1 MGKMNK
7 VAVFYLSFLAL
18 VAQHC
23 LAFLGQTH
31 LNLDGRF
38 PRKHVGL
45 RAATASK
52 GSSDS
57 APATAN
63 AVLEP
68 SSSPASGK
76 ASRWQPPFQRAL
88 DVGSIVAGDIIAPL
102 ILSLMKDGLDVDDWD
117 AFWSRQTASSDGFTY
132 TNAERVAAAIEQL
145 GPTYVKFGQAL
156 SARPDVI
163 PAPLANALSVLQDQM
178 QAFDSSAAYDIL
190 RTEITQTGALKES
203 ELDVFIESL
212 SKEPVA
218 AASIGQVYKGF
229 LPGYGPVAVKVQR
242 PGIRNVVQQDATML
256 RSIAGWIESLPGLPG
271 GKQQKLVAAKLT
283 NAVDEFMTRLFEELD
298 YRNEVSNLKT
308 FASIYSIRNGS
319 SKSIKVVVPQVLEDL
334 CTKNVIVMEWIEGSK
349 LTDVASGDDSVR
361 AENLALVNLGIECTL
376 LQLLDSGVMHA
387 DPHPANLIKTQ
398 TAQGYQLAYLDFGM
412 LSTIPEQVRDG
423 LVCAVAQLI
432 FARDVEAVANLFG
445 ELQLL
450 PREVLEDT
458 NERAALTDALDRTFL
473 EALQYPESDG
483 LSTVVPVL
491 RFDSL
496 LGSLSGLLTRF
507 QFELPPYFLNNARGL
522 STLEGLARTLDP
534 SFNVLQVMYPFA
546 LNRLLDN
553 PSISQVVEDT
563 LNSLI
568 RSPETGRYSRR
579 RIMKLIDDSAMVT
592 GYQRRR
598 VSSEVVSVLYYWI
611 RTPAWLLLI
620 QLTAFFFF
628 KLFRL
633 SPIL

>member
-1 MGKMNK
+1 MGK

-23 LAFLGQTH
+23 LAFLGQTQ
-31 LNLDGRF
+31 LSLDGRF
-38 PRKHVGL
+38 PRKHVDPP
-45 RAATASK
+45 RAATGSN

-57 APATAN
+57 SPDTYRAAASAESSVP
-63 AVLEP
+63 
-68 SSSPASGK
+68 SSPAASRK
-76 ASRWQPPFQRAL
+76 AYRWQPPFRRATQ
-88 DVGSIVAGDIIAPL
+88 VGSIVVGDILAPL
-102 ILSLMKDGLDVDDWD
+102 ILSLMQDGLVDDDWN
-117 AFWSRQTASSDGFTY
+117 AFWSRQTTTTPGGY
-132 TNAERVAAAIEQL
+132 TNAERVATAIEQL

-156 SARPDVI
+156 STRPDVI
-163 PAPLANALSVLQDQM
+163 PSPLANALSVLQDQM
-178 QAFDSSAAYDIL
+178 QAFDSSIAYDIL
-190 RTEITQTGALKES
+190 RTEIRQTGALKPS
-203 ELDVFIESL
+203 ELDAFIESL
-212 SKEPVA
+212 STEPVA

-229 LPGYGPVAVKVQR
+229 LPGYGPVAIKVQR
-242 PGIRNVVQQDATML
+242 PGIRNVVDQDAIML
-256 RSIAGWIESLPGLPG
+256 RSIAKWIESLPGLP

-298 YRNEVSNLKT
+298 YRNEVANLKT
-308 FASIYSIRNGS
+308 FASLYSLRNGS
-319 SKSIKVVVPQVLEDL
+319 SKTIKVVVPQVLENL
-334 CTKNVIVMEWIEGSK
+334 CTDNVIVMEWIEGSK
-349 LTDVASGDDSVR
+349 LINVATDDDSVR

-387 DPHPANLIKTQ
+387 DPHPSNLIKTQ
-398 TAQGYQLAYLDFGM
+398 TDQGVQLGYLDFGI
-412 LSTIPEQVRDG
+412 LSTVPEQVRDG
-423 LVCAVAQLI
+423 LVCAVAQLV

-450 PREVLEDT
+450 PREVLEDAK
-458 NERAALTDALDRTFL
+458 ERAELTDALNRTFL

-483 LSTVVPVL
+483 LSTVIPVL

-496 LGSLSGLLTRF
+496 LGSLSGLLIRF

-522 STLEGLARTLDP
+522 SSLEGLARTLDP

-579 RIMKLIDDSAMVT
+579 RIMKLIDDSALVT
-592 GYQRRR
+592 GYHRRR
-598 VSSEVVSVLYYWI
+598 VS
-611 RTPAWLLLI
+611 
-620 QLTAFFFF
+620 
-628 KLFRL
+628 
-633 SPIL
+633 

>member
-1 MGKMNK
+1 MNSTMGKMKK
-7 VAVFYLSFLAL
+7 VTVFYLSFLAL
-18 VAQHC
+18 AAQHC
-23 LAFLGQTH
+23 LAFLGQTE
-31 LNLDGRF
+31 LDLDGSF
-38 PRKHVGL
+38 PRKNLGL

-52 GSSDS
+52 GSWDASSDTYRAAKSS
-57 APATAN
+57 AIPE
-63 AVLEP
+63 V
-68 SSSPASGK
+68 SSSPNYRKTKS
-76 ASRWQPPFQRAL
+76 WQPPFQRATE
-88 DVGSIVAGDIIAPL
+88 VGSIVVGDILAPL
-102 ILSLMKDGLDVDDWD
+102 ILSLIKDGLDMDDWD
-117 AFWSRQTASSDGFTY
+117 EFWSRQTTTTP

-163 PAPLANALSVLQDQM
+163 PAPLAIALSVLQDQM
-178 QAFDSSAAYDIL
+178 QAFDSSTAYDIL
-190 RTEITQTGALKES
+190 RTEITQTGALKPS
-203 ELDVFIESL
+203 DLDTFIESL
-212 SKEPVA
+212 STEPVA

-242 PGIRNVVQQDATML
+242 PGIRDVVQQDATML
-256 RSIAGWIESLPGLPG
+256 RTIAGWVESLPGLPG
-271 GKQQKLVAAKLT
+271 KQEKLVAAKLT

-308 FASIYSIRNGS
+308 FASLYSFRTGS
-319 SKSIKVVVPQVLEDL
+319 SKKVVVPEVLEDL

-349 LTDVASGDDSVR
+349 LNDVATGDDSVR

-398 TAQGYQLAYLDFGM
+398 TDQGYQLAYLDFGM
-412 LSTIPEQVRDG
+412 LSRIPEQVRDG

-450 PREVLEDT
+450 PREVLEDA
-458 NERAALTDALDRTFL
+458 NERAELTEALDRTFL
-473 EALQYPESDG
+473 EALVYPESDG
-483 LSTVVPVL
+483 LSTVIPVL

-496 LGSLSGLLTRF
+496 LGSLSVLLTRF

-553 PSISQVVEDT
+553 PSTSQVVEDT

-579 RIMKLIDDSAMVT
+579 RIMQLIDDSAMLT
-592 GYQRRR
+592 GYRRRR
-598 VSSEVVSVLYYWI
+598 VS
-611 RTPAWLLLI
+611 
-620 QLTAFFFF
+620 
-628 KLFRL
+628 
-633 SPIL
+633 

>member
-1 MGKMNK
+1 MSLNTPKKKNTTMGKMNK
-7 VAVFYLSFLAL
+7 IAVFYLSFLAFL
-18 VAQHC
+18 AQHC

-31 LNLDGRF
+31 VSLDGRF
-38 PRKHVGL
+38 PRKQASPDTY
-45 RAATASK
+45 RAATAV
-52 GSSDS
+52 
-57 APATAN
+57 PE
-63 AVLEP
+63 V
-68 SSSPASGK
+68 SSSPASEK
-76 ASRWQPPFQRAL
+76 ANSWQPPFQRAL
-88 DVGSIVAGDIIAPL
+88 DVGSIVAGDMLAPL
-102 ILSLMKDGLDVDDWD
+102 ILSLMKDGLDMDDWD
-117 AFWSRQTASSDGFTY
+117 AFWSRQPNLGGY

-163 PAPLANALSVLQDQM
+163 PAPLANALTVLQDQM
-178 QAFDSSAAYDIL
+178 QAFDSSTAYDIL
-190 RTEITQTGALKES
+190 RTEIRQSGALKES
-203 ELDVFIESL
+203 ELDAFIESL

-229 LPGYGPVAVKVQR
+229 LQGYGPVAVKVQR
-242 PGIRNVVQQDATML
+242 PGIRDVVQQDATML
-256 RSIAGWIESLPGLPG
+256 RSITGWIESLPGLPG
-271 GKQQKLVAAKLT
+271 GKQDKLVAAKLT

-298 YRNEVSNLKT
+298 YRNEVNNLKT
-308 FASIYSIRNGS
+308 FASLYSFRNGS
-319 SKSIKVVVPQVLEDL
+319 SKSIKVVVPEVLEDL

-349 LTDVASGDDSVR
+349 LTDVATGDDSVR

-445 ELQLL
+445 ELQLI
-450 PREVLEDT
+450 PREVLEDA
-458 NERAALTDALDRTFL
+458 NERAELAEALDRTFL

-483 LSTVVPVL
+483 LSTVVPLL

-598 VSSEVVSVLYYWI
+598 VSSEVVSVLYYWDTV

-620 QLTAFFFF
+620 RLTAFPFF
-628 KLFRL
+628 KSFRL
-633 SPIL
+633 SPI

>member
-1 MGKMNK
+1 MGKMK
-7 VAVFYLSFLAL
+7 EVTVFYLGFLAL

-23 LAFLGQTH
+23 LAFWGQTQ
-31 LNLDGRF
+31 LNLDGQF
-38 PRKHVGL
+38 PRKQICL
-45 RAATASK
+45 RAATGYK
-52 GSSDS
+52 GSMDASPD
-57 APATAN
+57 T
-63 AVLEP
+63 
-68 SSSPASGK
+68 SSLASRK
-76 ASRWQPPFQRAL
+76 ASSWQPPFQRATE
-88 DVGSIVAGDIIAPL
+88 VGSIVAGDILAPL
-102 ILSLMKDGLDVDDWD
+102 IFSLIKDGLVMDDWD
-117 AFWSRQTASSDGFTY
+117 AFWSRQTTTTPDGY
-132 TNAERVAAAIEQL
+132 TNAKRLAAAIERL

-163 PAPLANALSVLQDQM
+163 PSPLAHALSVLQDSM
-178 QAFDSSAAYDIL
+178 QAFDSSTAYEIL
-190 RTEITQTGALKES
+190 RTEIRQTGALKAS
-203 ELDVFIESL
+203 ELDALVESL
-212 SKEPVA
+212 SEQPVA

-242 PGIRNVVQQDATML
+242 PGIRDVVTQDAIML
-256 RSIAGWIESLPGLPG
+256 RTIAGWIESLPGLP

-308 FASIYSIRNGS
+308 FASLYSFRTGS
-319 SKSIKVVVPQVLEDL
+319 SPKVVVPEVLEDL
-334 CTKNVIVMEWIEGSK
+334 CTQNVIVMEWIEGSK
-349 LTDVASGDDSVR
+349 LNDVATGDDSVR

-398 TAQGYQLAYLDFGM
+398 TEQGYQLAYLDFGI
-412 LSTIPEQVRDG
+412 LSSIPEQVRDG

-432 FARDVEAVANLFG
+432 FARDVEAVASLFG

-450 PREVLEDT
+450 PKEVLEDA
-458 NERAALTDALDRTFL
+458 NERAELTDALHQTFL

-496 LGSLSGLLTRF
+496 LGSLSFLLTRF

-553 PSISQVVEDT
+553 PSLSEVIDET
-563 LNSLI
+563 LDSLI

-592 GYQRRR
+592 GYRRRR
-598 VSSEVVSVLYYWI
+598 VS
-611 RTPAWLLLI
+611 
-620 QLTAFFFF
+620 
-628 KLFRL
+628 
-633 SPIL
+633 